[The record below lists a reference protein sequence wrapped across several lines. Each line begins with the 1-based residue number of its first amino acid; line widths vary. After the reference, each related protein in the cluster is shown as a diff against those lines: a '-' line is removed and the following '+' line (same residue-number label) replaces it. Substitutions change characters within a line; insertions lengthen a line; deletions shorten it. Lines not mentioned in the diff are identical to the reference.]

1 MILRMRMPVYH
12 HLEKIKVTLAGFDM
26 LPQSVRVKK
35 RKKKFRQLHTHK
47 VCILTDKSYFFL
59 ID

>member
-35 RKKKFRQLHTHK
+35 RKKKIQATTYPQNL
-47 VCILTDKSYFFL
+47 YFN
-59 ID
+59 